1 MLGTRPEASVDPI
14 DQIVLDIKVLA
25 GTNGWGPLA
34 QRRLRERI
42 VESHDEDVKQF
53 LSTLERRRPLRPWGQ
68 LLVGAGE
75 LVFSAFLT
83 VIGLVLLVPSI
94 LGFTSRGEIARYL
107 SDLSLGLGTSSL
119 SDPLIVAIGF
129 GFSLFLL
136 LAALYTLRLSSRS
149 FRESSHARLSA

>member
-1 MLGTRPEASVDPI
+1 MHGSEPVVPVDPI
-14 DQIVLDIKVLA
+14 DQIVLDIKAFGDATGWELA
-25 GTNGWGPLA
+25 SRKKLRA
-34 QRRLRERI
+34 RL
-42 VESHDEDVKQF
+42 VESHEEDVKRF
-53 LSTLERRRPLRPWGQ
+53 LSTVERQMPVLPWGQ

-75 LVFSAFLT
+75 LVFSAFLS

-107 SDLSLGLGTSSL
+107 SDLSLGLGTSTL

-129 GFSLFLL
+129 AFSLFLL

-149 FRESSHARLSA
+149 FRYSRLARGLT